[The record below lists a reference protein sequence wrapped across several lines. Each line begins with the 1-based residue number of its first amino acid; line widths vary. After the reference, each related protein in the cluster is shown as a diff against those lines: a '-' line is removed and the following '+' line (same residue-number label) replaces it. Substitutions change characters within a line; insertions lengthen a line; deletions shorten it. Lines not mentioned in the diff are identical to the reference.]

1 MGANISLY
9 AHPLGIV
16 AAPSAIKGAF
26 EFADILR
33 SNARLVSVK
42 PLPPAVVISPSQLGV
57 YDQCNRRWAWE
68 NIAGFRSPPTRSQIL
83 GTRVHA
89 VLEAYLRHGTPPNRK
104 TLEGRIALK
113 GLACLPPPG
122 VGSVEKQFYLTTRR
136 GLHYTGIADWI
147 GWNPQLGAM
156 VIDHKTT
163 SSMIWAKTPEELEY
177 DVQALLYATFACISM
192 LVDRVTLR
200 WNYVQTNAKDARVVE
215 LTLHLAQIIE
225 RFPIVEARAAEMT
238 AHRKKRTHPLRV
250 LPNPLACANFG
261 GCPHQARCNLSPAEK
276 MEAIMANEQNGTMR
290 EHMTALTNYRPPNPD
305 GSFPLHVPPGIPQ
318 AGTSPGYAGTAPGY
332 PPGVNPVS
340 QYLPPGPTQLEAS
353 QAYAA
358 PAQQAP
364 APGYVNYAPQAFTQ
378 PPVAQPPG
386 EGGALGF
393 VSNVAP
399 FYQDPASGYLVDAQT
414 RQFLPPS
421 HPAYQYP
428 DSYRPYQVAPPAP
441 EPQPS
446 VFQGQPP
453 QALQAQQ
460 AQYPTYSPHS
470 GPNAPEQ
477 HEDPSQIPAVIATP
491 PLQVAGIDNTGTQ
504 KKRGRRTKAEIEAAR
519 LAAGGPAEE
528 KQAAAAGGPIA
539 GEEMVFIYAV
549 QGALAN
555 PQLAINTVTV
565 EQLVYIGNLAREAFN
580 RTFGV

>member
-9 AHPLGIV
+9 AHPRGIV

-26 EFADILR
+26 AFADILR

-42 PLPPAVVISPSQLGV
+42 PVSPAVVISPSQLGV

-68 NIAGFRSPPTRSQIL
+68 NIAGIRSPPTRSQIL

-104 TLEGRIALK
+104 TLEGRIALQ

-122 VGSVEKQFYLTTRR
+122 VGSVEKQFYLTTRS
-136 GLHYTGIADWI
+136 GAHYTGIADWI

-163 SSMIWAKTPEELEY
+163 SSMIWAKTKEELEY
-177 DVQALLYATFACISM
+177 DVQALLYAIFACIWM
-192 LVDRVTLR
+192 QVDHVTLR
-200 WNYVQTNAKDARVVE
+200 WNYVQTNAKAARIVE

-238 AHRKKRTHPLRV
+238 AHRKNKTHPLRV

-261 GCPHQARCNLSPAEK
+261 GCPHQERCNLSPVEK

-305 GSFPLHVPPGIPQ
+305 GSFPMQVPPGIPQ
-318 AGTSPGYAGTAPGY
+318 AGTAPGY
-332 PPGVNPVS
+332 PPPGVAPMGN
-340 QYLPPGPTQLEAS
+340 YLPAGNTQLHGTSVQAS
-353 QAYAA
+353 APQFTQPPVAYA
-358 PAQQAP
+358 
-364 APGYVNYAPQAFTQ
+364 Q
-378 PPVAQPPG
+378 PPVAQPP
-386 EGGALGF
+386 

-421 HPAYQYP
+421 HPVYTYP
-428 DSYRPYQVAPPAP
+428 DSYRQYQVAPPAP

-453 QALQAQQ
+453 QAPQAQP
-460 AQYPTYSPHS
+460 AQYPGYSPHS

-477 HEDPSQIPAVIATP
+477 YEDPSQIPAVIATP

-528 KQAAAAGGPIA
+528 KQTAAAGGPIT